1 MYAPTMDTPRS
12 ANTGAPAWIARG
24 TRFREIMK
32 GDAMA
37 SFMRV
42 CPERAFRP
50 GDFLFRQGES
60 ATQLHVIATGQV
72 KLAVPTA
79 TGHERVIA
87 VVGPEDMIGEAFV
100 LDEPVYRVDAVAL
113 TEVQSCPM
121 NHEQFLTLTLEAPDF
136 VLRFANLLAT
146 SLIRCRETL
155 SHTFDPVKIRI
166 AKVLLDQAKQ
176 FGSREAG
183 AEGLVTLQT
192 KLRHEDIASL
202 ASATRVSASMA
213 IAELREIGVIDGS
226 RGHYRIDLEGLGRYV
241 EDPA

>member
-1 MYAPTMDTPRS
+1 MTETRPG
-12 ANTGAPAWIARG
+12 NVGAPAWVARG

-42 CPERAFRP
+42 CPERACEP
-50 GDFLFRQGES
+50 GDYLFRQGEP

-72 KLAVPTA
+72 KLTVPTA

-100 LDEPVYRVDAVAL
+100 LEEPVYRVDAVAL

-121 NHEQFLTLTLEAPDF
+121 DHEQFLTLTVEAPDF
-136 VLRFANLLAT
+136 VLRFTNLLAT
-146 SLIRCRETL
+146 SLIRCREVL
-155 SHTFDPVKIRI
+155 SHAFDPVKIRI

-176 FGSREAG
+176 FGVG
-183 AEGLVTLQT
+183 APDHTGVVTLRT
-192 KLRHEDIASL
+192 RLRHEDIASL

-226 RGHYRIDLEGLGRYV
+226 RGHYRIDVEGLSRFV
-241 EDPA
+241 EEAV

>member
-1 MYAPTMDTPRS
+1 MNEPGPG
-12 ANTGAPAWIARG
+12 NVGAPAWVARG

-42 CPERAFRP
+42 CPERAFEP
-50 GDFLFRQGES
+50 GDYLFRQGEP

-72 KLAVPTA
+72 KLTVPTA

-100 LDEPVYRVDAVAL
+100 LEEPVYRVDAVAL

-121 NHEQFLTLTLEAPDF
+121 DHEQFLTLTLEAPDF
-136 VLRFANLLAT
+136 VLRFTNLLAT
-146 SLIRCRETL
+146 SLIRCREVL

-176 FGSREAG
+176 FGSG
-183 AEGLVTLQT
+183 ADDPSGVVTLRT
-192 KLRHEDIASL
+192 RLRHEDIASL

-226 RGHYRIDLEGLGRYV
+226 RGHYRIDVDGLSRYV
-241 EDPA
+241 DEAV